1 MTGAPAAG
9 PLSRPKWGGALA
21 KAAAAVGSVAAPTA
35 AAAVGT
41 GSSATHPLPLPPP
54 EEEAAGNDDADGDED
69 VAAGAAVMALAA
81 AAKGKA
87 TRKDTAVVAKK
98 PAAAKYAAL
107 KRPAAAKQPTNK
119 RPAAAGMGGAP
130 PPAPKMV
137 KAKCGWHTQTYHR
150 ITGTDHGCTY
160 TIWVEPSGKRH
171 RSRTSAEAAGFV
183 G

>member
-1 MTGAPAAG
+1 M
-9 PLSRPKWGGALA
+9 A

-54 EEEAAGNDDADGDED
+54 EEEATGNDDADGDED
-69 VAAGAAVMALAA
+69 VAADAAVMAMAA

-119 RPAAAGMGGAP
+119 RPAAAGMGGGAP
-130 PPAPKMV
+130 PRTKDGEGQVRVAHPDLPSHHGHRPWMHLHHLGGAVGQAPPLAHV
-137 KAKCGWHTQTYHR
+137 G
-150 ITGTDHGCTY
+150 G
-160 TIWVEPSGKRH
+160 SGGFR
-171 RSRTSAEAAGFV
+171 RVGDAAAGSSCMRQRR
-183 G
+183 